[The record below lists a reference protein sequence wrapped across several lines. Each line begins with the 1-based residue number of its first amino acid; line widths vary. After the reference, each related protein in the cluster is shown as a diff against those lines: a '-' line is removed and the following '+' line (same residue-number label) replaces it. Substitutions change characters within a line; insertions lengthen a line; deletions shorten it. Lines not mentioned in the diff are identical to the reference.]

1 MTPKQ
6 RGLSKGNSGVED
18 RCPDQLPCLLQTSRT
33 VLLVVRFGDE
43 VHRVIPLKSFPGK
56 SLSPTHA
63 PWLPCKE
70 LIMLTE

>member
-18 RCPDQLPCLLQTSRT
+18 RRPDQLPCLLQTSRT
-33 VLLVVRFGDE
+33 VRLVVPFGDE
-43 VHRVIPLKSFPGK
+43 VPRVIPLKSFPGK
-56 SLSPTHA
+56 SLSPTHD